1 MTDFQQALRQ
11 FIFQPDFVQAV
22 FKGAQHGQTIPWRQ
36 VTIRPVLVRGHRLL
50 QISWLDDK
58 QDVTKNFADDEAKT
72 AVDEL
77 LARPFRNWLVEGQ
90 NGRLHV
96 QITKKGKAI
105 IHREAAKHTP
115 SSPLLAHNRQKTRWI
130 PDDHP
135 VPFLQAVGIQTQ
147 DGRIRASMQ
156 RKFKQINQ
164 FLKLIDEKMRFDELA
179 KRPFHVIDFGCGNAY
194 LTFALHYYLTE
205 LKGLTVTTDGVDL
218 KETLMTRHNETAVSL
233 GWPQVCFHPG
243 TIAAFAP
250 KHPPDMVVALHACD
264 IATDEA
270 LAQAIRHDSRYIFSA
285 PCCHAHL
292 QQQLKQ
298 AQSPPPF
305 PPLTRHG
312 ILKERLGDLLTDT
325 FRVLILQIMGYQT
338 DIVEFVSPEHT
349 DKNLLIRAVKM
360 YEPGY
365 APAAAEYKA
374 LRDFWRV
381 RPYLETL
388 LREKLMIED

>member
-1 MTDFQQALRQ
+1 MSDFQQALRQ

-22 FKGAQHGQTIPWRQ
+22 FKGAQRGQTIPWRQ
-36 VTIRPVLVRGHRLL
+36 VTIRPVLVRGRRLL

-58 QDVTKNFADDEAKT
+58 QDVTKNFADDEA
-72 AVDEL
+72 AAVVDEL
-77 LARPFRNWLVEGQ
+77 LARPFRNWLAEGT
-90 NGRLHV
+90 NGRLHI

-105 IHREAAKHTP
+105 IHRETSKQADAP
-115 SSPLLAHNRQKTRWI
+115 SLTHNRQKARWL
-130 PDDHP
+130 PDDRP
-135 VPFLQAVGIQTQ
+135 IPFLQAVGIQTQ

-156 RKFKQINQ
+156 RKFRQINQ
-164 FLKLIDEKMRFDELA
+164 FLKLIDEKMDFAGLD

-205 LKGLTVTTDGVDL
+205 LKGVTVTTDGVDL
-218 KETLMTRHNETAVSL
+218 KEALMTRHNETAVSL

-243 TIAAFAP
+243 TIAAFTP

-264 IATDEA
+264 TATDEA
-270 LAQAIRHDSRYIFSA
+270 LAQAIRHGSRYIFSA

-292 QQQLKQ
+292 QKQLKQ

-325 FRVLILQIMGYQT
+325 FRVLILQMMGYQT

-360 YEPGY
+360 YEPGH
-365 APAAAEYKA
+365 APTAAEYKA
-374 LRDFWRV
+374 LRDFWQV

-388 LREKLMIED
+388 LEDVLKIED